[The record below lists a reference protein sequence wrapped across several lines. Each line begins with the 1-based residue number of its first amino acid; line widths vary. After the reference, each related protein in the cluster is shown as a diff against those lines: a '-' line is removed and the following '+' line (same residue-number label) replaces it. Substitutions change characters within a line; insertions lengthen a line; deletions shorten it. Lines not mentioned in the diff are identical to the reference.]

1 MATFLD
7 TQAISNEL
15 MKLIKD
21 AKEKII
27 LVSYNFKVNQ
37 QIQERLKT
45 KSKIGTLS
53 EIVIVYGRK
62 ELKQTEVDWIKE
74 IQDLKIYEKTNL
86 HAKCYLNEDRAIIC
100 SMNLYDYSQQT
111 NIEMGILITKEHDT
125 DAYNQLIDEIN
136 NIKINGTRKTTE
148 ELAKPGIEN
157 KPQTT
162 SSVKENKELEKPAK
176 KKPADLTLD
185 QKLDFQ
191 MLARW
196 RYFKSKSEKTAESN
210 ILSDD
215 EIFELVTLENLTKN
229 KLYDILPKK
238 VAIKFGD
245 YILEELTNRNKY
257 TIGKIISI
265 WYQQDDSKYDRVKL
279 KISKTGEE
287 RWFDTTQ
294 ELPIKDKIV
303 AVRINN
309 TWFNDY
315 LYLD

>member
-27 LVSYNFKVNQ
+27 LISYNFKVNQ

-74 IQDLKIYEKTNL
+74 IQDLKIYEKSNL

-111 NIEMGILITKEHDT
+111 NIEMGILITKEHDAE
-125 DAYNQLIDEIN
+125 AYNQIIEEIN
-136 NIKINGTRKTTE
+136 NIKINGIRKTPE
-148 ELAKPGIEN
+148 ELAKPGTDN
-157 KPQTT
+157 LLLPPT
-162 SSVKENKELEKPAK
+162 
-176 KKPADLTLD
+176 DLTQKFEPKKHPKRNSVELSLD
-185 QKLDFQ
+185 QKLDFEL
-191 MLARW
+191 LARW

-210 ILSDD
+210 ILSDK
-215 EIFELVTLENLTKN
+215 EIYELVTQESLTKN
-229 KLYDILPKK
+229 KLFSILPKK

-245 YILEELTNRNKY
+245 YILEELYNRNKY
-257 TIGKIISI
+257 TIGKIVSI

-279 KISKTGEE
+279 RIIKTGEE

-294 ELPIKDKIV
+294 ELPIRDKTV
-303 AVRINN
+303 AVRLNN
-309 TWFNDY
+309 MWFNDY
-315 LYLD
+315 LYLE

>member
-27 LVSYNFKVNQ
+27 LISYNFKVNQ

-62 ELKQTEVDWIKE
+62 ELKQTEIDWIKE

-111 NIEMGILITKEHDT
+111 NIEMGILITKEHDSE
-125 DAYNQLIDEIN
+125 AYNQLIDEIN
-136 NIKINGTRKTTE
+136 NIKINGTRKTPE
-148 ELAKPGIEN
+148 ELAKLGTEN
-157 KPQTT
+157 KPQTLST
-162 SSVKENKELEKPAK
+162 AKEIKGSEKADKNKPSG
-176 KKPADLTLD
+176 LTLD
-185 QKLDFQ
+185 QKFDFQ
-191 MLARW
+191 LLSRW
-196 RYFKSKSEKTAESN
+196 RYYKSKSEKTAESN

-215 EIFELVTLENLTKN
+215 EIFELVSQDNLTKN
-229 KLYDILPKK
+229 KMYDILPKK
-238 VAIKFGD
+238 IAIKFGD
-245 YILEELTNRNKY
+245 YILEELSNRDKY

-279 KISKTGEE
+279 KITKTGEE

-294 ELPIKDKIV
+294 ELPIKEKMV
-303 AVRINN
+303 AVRLNN